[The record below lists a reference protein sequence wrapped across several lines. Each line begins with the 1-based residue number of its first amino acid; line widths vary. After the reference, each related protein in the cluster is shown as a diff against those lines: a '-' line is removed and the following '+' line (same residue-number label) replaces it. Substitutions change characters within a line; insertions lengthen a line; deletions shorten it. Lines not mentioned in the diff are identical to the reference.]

1 MDSINKYFLDHI
13 KYFWNNLGKKAFK
26 GRITRKQYWMYFLFS
41 YLFGFLVGIV
51 DVIIDI
57 VIFDDYESEDLSLI
71 ANLALIPVQ
80 IPYFGLLWRRA
91 HDMGFAGWVGLIP
104 LINLYVVFHPSV
116 GPNEHDENTSN
127 DNSNNK
133 REVPKSQTSRPN
145 NISNNPRVKYPEGK
159 KNY

>member
-1 MDSINKYFLDHI
+1 MDSIKKYFLDHI

-26 GRITRKQYWMYFLFS
+26 GRITRKQYWMYVLFS
-41 YLFGFLVGIV
+41 YLFGFLVGVV
-51 DVIIDI
+51 DVIIDM

-80 IPYFGLLWRRA
+80 IPYLGLLWRRA

-127 DNSNNK
+127 GNSDNK
-133 REVPKSQTSRPN
+133 REVPRNKNSRPN
-145 NISNNPRVKYPEGK
+145 NISNNSRVKYPEGK